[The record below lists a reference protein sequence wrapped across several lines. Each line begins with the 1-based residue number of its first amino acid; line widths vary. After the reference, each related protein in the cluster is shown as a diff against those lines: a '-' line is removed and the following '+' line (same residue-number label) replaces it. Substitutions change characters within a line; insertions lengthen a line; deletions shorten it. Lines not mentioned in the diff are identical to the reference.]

1 VVRLGR
7 IWLAW
12 RMTASMIIGFV
23 GLSLLLAMTPGP
35 DTFLVL
41 RFSLQNSRS
50 GLAAATGSALGS
62 LVWAFAVAV
71 GLASLLEQSA
81 TAYRIVKIAGGLYL
95 IYLGL
100 RLLLRRRREA
110 ASDLSDRSAPA
121 QTPVA
126 AFGSGLL
133 SCSLNPKVG
142 LFFLAI
148 VPQFVPP
155 HASMFTSVLTL
166 GVIDTVVAFG
176 WLMIIV
182 LIAAR
187 AVLWLRRPR
196 ITSAL
201 SRISA
206 TILTTFGLATLVSAE

>member
-1 VVRLGR
+1 
-7 IWLAW
+7 
-12 RMTASMIIGFV
+12 MIIAFV

-41 RFSLQNSRS
+41 RFSLRDTRS
-50 GLAAATGSALGS
+50 GLVAAAGSALGS
-62 LVWAFAVAV
+62 LLWAFAVAV

-100 RLLLRRRREA
+100 RVLLRRQQQV
-110 ASDLSDRSAPA
+110 ASTSSEH
-121 QTPVA
+121 QTPRQSAAA

-133 SCSLNPKVG
+133 SCALNPKVG

-155 HASMFTSVLTL
+155 DGPLFATVLTL
-166 GVIDTVVAFG
+166 GVIDTAVAFG
-176 WLMIIV
+176 WLVVITF
-182 LIAAR
+182 LAAR
-187 AVLWLRRPR
+187 AVIWLRHPR
-196 ITSAL
+196 VTTLLNRLSA
-201 SRISA
+201 A
-206 TILTTFGLATLVSAE
+206 ILTTFGVVTIASAE

>member
-1 VVRLGR
+1 
-7 IWLAW
+7 
-12 RMTASMIIGFV
+12 MTASMIIGFV

-50 GLAAATGSALGS
+50 GLAAAAGSALGS
-62 LVWAFAVAV
+62 LFWAFAVAV

-81 TAYRIVKIAGGLYL
+81 TAYRMVKIAGGIYL
-95 IYLGL
+95 IYLGV
-100 RLLLRRRREA
+100 RALLRRQRET
-110 ASDLSDRSAPA
+110 ASDLSEPSARRQAPL
-121 QTPVA
+121 A

-155 HASMFTSVLTL
+155 NSSLFSSVLTL
-166 GVIDTVVAFG
+166 GVIDTVVAFA
-176 WLMIIV
+176 WLLVIV
-182 LIAAR
+182 FVAAR
-187 AVLWLRRPR
+187 GVVWLRRPR
-196 ITSAL
+196 VTTLLNRASAGVL
-201 SRISA
+201 TAFGIA
-206 TILTTFGLATLVSAE
+206 TVASAE

>member
-1 VVRLGR
+1 
-7 IWLAW
+7 
-12 RMTASMIIGFV
+12 MTASMIIAFV

-41 RFSLQNSRS
+41 RFSLRDTKS
-50 GLAAATGSALGS
+50 GLAAAAGSALGS
-62 LVWAFAVAV
+62 LLWAFAVAV

-100 RLLLRRRREA
+100 RVLLRRQQQV
-110 ASDLSDRSAPA
+110 ASTPSEH
-121 QTPVA
+121 QTPGQSA
-126 AFGSGLL
+126 APAFGSGLL
-133 SCSLNPKVG
+133 SCALNPKVG

-155 HASMFTSVLTL
+155 DGPLFATVLTL

-176 WLMIIV
+176 WLVVITF
-182 LIAAR
+182 LAAR
-187 AVLWLRRPR
+187 AVIWLRRPR
-196 ITSAL
+196 VTTLLNRLSA
-201 SRISA
+201 A
-206 TILTTFGLATLVSAE
+206 ILTTFGVVTIASAE

>member
-1 VVRLGR
+1 
-7 IWLAW
+7 
-12 RMTASMIIGFV
+12 MTASMIIAFV

-41 RFSLQNSRS
+41 RFSLRDTKS
-50 GLAAATGSALGS
+50 GLAAAAGSALGS
-62 LVWAFAVAV
+62 LLWAFAVAV

-100 RLLLRRRREA
+100 RVLLRRQQQVASTPSEHQTAGQSA
-110 ASDLSDRSAPA
+110 AP
-121 QTPVA
+121 

-133 SCSLNPKVG
+133 SCTLNPKVG

-155 HASMFTSVLTL
+155 DGPLFATVLTL

-176 WLMIIV
+176 WLVVITF
-182 LIAAR
+182 LAAR
-187 AVLWLRRPR
+187 AVIWLRRPR
-196 ITSAL
+196 VTTLLNRLSA
-201 SRISA
+201 A
-206 TILTTFGLATLVSAE
+206 ILTTFGVVTIASAE

>member
-1 VVRLGR
+1 
-7 IWLAW
+7 
-12 RMTASMIIGFV
+12 MTASMIIGFV

-50 GLAAATGSALGS
+50 GLAAAAGSALGS
-62 LVWAFAVAV
+62 LFWAFAVAV

-81 TAYRIVKIAGGLYL
+81 TAYRMVKIAGGIYL
-95 IYLGL
+95 IYLGV
-100 RLLLRRRREA
+100 RALLRRQRET
-110 ASDLSDRSAPA
+110 ASDLSEPSARRQAPL
-121 QTPVA
+121 A

-155 HASMFTSVLTL
+155 NSSLFSSVLTL
-166 GVIDTVVAFG
+166 GVIDTVVAFA
-176 WLMIIV
+176 WLLVIV
-182 LIAAR
+182 FVAAR
-187 AVLWLRRPR
+187 GVGWLRRPR
-196 ITSAL
+196 VTKLLDRASAGVL
-201 SRISA
+201 TAFGIA
-206 TILTTFGLATLVSAE
+206 TVASAE

>member
-1 VVRLGR
+1 
-7 IWLAW
+7 
-12 RMTASMIIGFV
+12 MIIAFV

-41 RFSLQNSRS
+41 RFSLRDTKS
-50 GLAAATGSALGS
+50 GLAAAAGSALGS
-62 LVWAFAVAV
+62 LLWAFAVAV

-100 RLLLRRRREA
+100 RVLLRRQQQV
-110 ASDLSDRSAPA
+110 ASTPSEH
-121 QTPVA
+121 QTPGQSA
-126 AFGSGLL
+126 AAPAFGSGLL
-133 SCSLNPKVG
+133 SCTLNPKVG

-155 HASMFTSVLTL
+155 DGPLFATVLTL

-176 WLMIIV
+176 WLVVITF
-182 LIAAR
+182 LAAR
-187 AVLWLRRPR
+187 AVIWLRRPR
-196 ITSAL
+196 VTTLLNRLSA
-201 SRISA
+201 A
-206 TILTTFGLATLVSAE
+206 ILTTFGVVTIASAE

>member
-1 VVRLGR
+1 
-7 IWLAW
+7 
-12 RMTASMIIGFV
+12 MTASMIITFA
-23 GLSLLLAMTPGP
+23 GLCLLLAMTPGP

-62 LVWAFAVAV
+62 LLWASAVAI

-81 TAYRIVKIAGGLYL
+81 TAYRVVKIAGGLYL

-100 RLLLRRRREA
+100 RVLLRRRQEA
-110 ASDLSDRSAPA
+110 ASDPPESQSRR

-155 HASMFTSVLTL
+155 HSSMFTAVLTL
-166 GVIDTVVAFG
+166 GMIDTVVAFG
-176 WLMIIV
+176 WLVVIV
-182 LIAAR
+182 LAAGR
-187 AVLWLRRPR
+187 AVVWLRRPR
-196 ITSAL
+196 ITTL
-201 SRISA
+201 LTRISA
-206 TILTTFGLATLVSAE
+206 AVLTAFGLATLASAE

>member
-1 VVRLGR
+1 
-7 IWLAW
+7 
-12 RMTASMIIGFV
+12 MIIAFV

-41 RFSLQNSRS
+41 RFSLRGARS
-50 GLAAATGSALGS
+50 GVAAAAGSALGS
-62 LVWAFAVAV
+62 MLWASAVAV

-100 RLLLRRRREA
+100 RVLLRRRREDGF
-110 ASDLSDRSAPA
+110 DLQHCSRAI

-126 AFGSGLL
+126 AFGAGLL
-133 SCSLNPKVG
+133 SCALNPKVG

-155 HASMFTSVLTL
+155 HAPLFSTVLTL
-166 GVIDTVVAFG
+166 GVIDTVVAFA
-176 WLMIIV
+176 WLVVITS
-182 LIAAR
+182 LAAR
-187 AVLWLRRPR
+187 AVVWLRRPR
-196 ITSAL
+196 VTALLNRVSA
-201 SRISA
+201 A
-206 TILTTFGLATLVSAE
+206 ILTTFGVVTVASAK

>member
-1 VVRLGR
+1 
-7 IWLAW
+7 
-12 RMTASMIIGFV
+12 MIITFA
-23 GLSLLLAMTPGP
+23 GLCLLLAMTPGP

-62 LVWAFAVAV
+62 LLWAFAVAI

-81 TAYRIVKIAGGLYL
+81 TAYRVVKLAGGLYL

-100 RLLLRRRREA
+100 RVLLRRRQQV
-110 ASDLSDRSAPA
+110 ASDLSERPSRG

-148 VPQFVPP
+148 VPQFVPA
-155 HASMFTSVLTL
+155 HSSMFTTVLAL
-166 GVIDTVVAFG
+166 GMIDTVVAFI
-176 WLMIIV
+176 WLVVIV
-182 LIAAR
+182 LAAAR
-187 AVLWLRRPR
+187 AVIWLRRPR
-196 ITSAL
+196 VTTVL
-201 SRISA
+201 TRISA
-206 TILTTFGLATLVSAE
+206 AVLTTLGLATVVSAE

>member
-1 VVRLGR
+1 
-7 IWLAW
+7 
-12 RMTASMIIGFV
+12 MTASMIITFA
-23 GLSLLLAMTPGP
+23 GLCLLLAMTPGP

-62 LVWAFAVAV
+62 LLWAFAVAI

-81 TAYRIVKIAGGLYL
+81 TAYRVVKLAGGLYL

-100 RLLLRRRREA
+100 RVLLRRRQQV
-110 ASDLSDRSAPA
+110 ASDLSEPPSRG
-121 QTPVA
+121 QTHVA

-148 VPQFVPP
+148 VPQFVPAHSP
-155 HASMFTSVLTL
+155 MFATVLTL
-166 GVIDTVVAFG
+166 GMIDTVVAFV
-176 WLMIIV
+176 WLVVIV
-182 LIAAR
+182 LAAAR
-187 AVLWLRRPR
+187 AVVWLRRPR
-196 ITSAL
+196 VTTL
-201 SRISA
+201 LTRISA
-206 TILTTFGLATLVSAE
+206 AVLTTLGLATVVSAE

>member
-1 VVRLGR
+1 
-7 IWLAW
+7 
-12 RMTASMIIGFV
+12 MTASMIITFA
-23 GLSLLLAMTPGP
+23 GLCLLLAMTPGP

-62 LVWAFAVAV
+62 LLWAFAVAI

-81 TAYRIVKIAGGLYL
+81 TAYRIVKLAGGLYL

-100 RLLLRRRREA
+100 RVLLRRRQQV
-110 ASDLSDRSAPA
+110 ASDLSEPPSRG
-121 QTPVA
+121 QRPVA

-148 VPQFVPP
+148 VPQFVP
-155 HASMFTSVLTL
+155 AQSSMFTTVLTL
-166 GVIDTVVAFG
+166 GMIDTVVAFI
-176 WLMIIV
+176 WLVVIV
-182 LIAAR
+182 LAAAR
-187 AVLWLRRPR
+187 AVVWLRRPR
-196 ITSAL
+196 VTTL
-201 SRISA
+201 LTRISA
-206 TILTTFGLATLVSAE
+206 AVLTTLGLATVVSAE